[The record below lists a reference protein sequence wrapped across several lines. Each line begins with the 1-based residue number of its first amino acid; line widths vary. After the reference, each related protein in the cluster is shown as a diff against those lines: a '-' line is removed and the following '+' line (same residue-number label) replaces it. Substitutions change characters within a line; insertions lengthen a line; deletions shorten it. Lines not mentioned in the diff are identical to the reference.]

1 MILTVGSV
9 AFDTIKT
16 PFGSV
21 RDALG
26 GSGTYFSISASF
38 FTKVSLIAV
47 VGTDFS
53 KIYLNQLNSRN
64 IDLTG
69 LQFKKGRTFR
79 WSGEY
84 SFNLNNPRTLST
96 ELNVFFSFK
105 PDIPQNLRDY
115 PYLFLGNIDPILQL
129 NVLRQ
134 MNRPRLVV
142 CDTMRY
148 WIEKR
153 PRQLKKVVRKSDI
166 FFLNDSE
173 AREFSGESNLKKAAR
188 YILSLGPKRVVIK
201 KGEHGV
207 LLFSGN
213 SVFGV
218 PAFLLEN
225 IFDPTGA
232 GDSFA
237 GGFMGYLDK
246 QNSLSQNV
254 LKKAIIYGTI
264 MASYC
269 VEGLGVKALLNLKRE
284 DIIRRYNEF
293 KQFTKY

>member
-1 MILTVGSV
+1 MILAVGSV
-9 AFDTIKT
+9 ALDTIKT

-21 RDALG
+21 REALG
-26 GSGTYFSISASF
+26 GSATYFSISAGF

-47 VGTDFS
+47 VGIDFP
-53 KIYLNQLNSRN
+53 KIYLKQLNLKH

-69 LQFKKGRTFR
+69 LQFKEGRTFR

-84 SFNLNNPRTLST
+84 SFDLNNPQTLST
-96 ELNVFFSFK
+96 ELNVFSSFK
-105 PDIPQNLRDY
+105 PDIPRDFRDY
-115 PYLFLGNIDPILQL
+115 PYLFLGNIDPGLQL
-129 NVLRQ
+129 YVLKQ
-134 MNRPRLVV
+134 MNRPRLIA

-148 WIEKR
+148 WIEKK
-153 PRQLKKVVRKSDI
+153 PRQIREVAGKSDI
-166 FFLNDSE
+166 FFINDSE

-207 LLFSGN
+207 LLFSED
-213 SVFGV
+213 SIFSV
-218 PAFLLEN
+218 PAFPLEN

-237 GGFMGYLDK
+237 GGFMGYINK
-246 QNSLSQNV
+246 NNSISQNT

-264 MASYC
+264 MASFC
-269 VEGLGVKALLNLKRE
+269 VEGLGVKALLNLKPGN
-284 DIIRRYNEF
+284 IARRYNEF
-293 KQFTKY
+293 RDLTEY

>member
-1 MILTVGSV
+1 MILAVGSV
-9 AFDTIKT
+9 ALDTIKT

-21 RDALG
+21 REALG
-26 GSGTYFSISASF
+26 GSGTYFSISAGF
-38 FTKVSLIAV
+38 FTRVSLIAV
-47 VGTDFS
+47 VGTDFPRV
-53 KIYLNQLNSRN
+53 YLKQLNLRK

-69 LQFKKGRTFR
+69 LQFKEGRTFR

-84 SFNLNNPRTLST
+84 SFDLNNPRTLST
-96 ELNVFFSFK
+96 ELNVFSSFK
-105 PDIPQNLRDY
+105 PDIPRNLRDY
-115 PYLFLGNIDPILQL
+115 PYLFLGNIDPALQL

-134 MNRPRLVV
+134 MNRPRLIA

-148 WIEKR
+148 WIEKK
-153 PRQLKKVVRKSDI
+153 PRQLKELAGKLDI
-166 FFLNDSE
+166 FFINDSE

-188 YILSLGPKRVVIK
+188 YILSLGPKSVVIK

-207 LLFSGN
+207 LLFSKD
-213 SVFGV
+213 SVFSV

-237 GGFMGYLDK
+237 GGFMGYIDK
-246 QNSLSQNV
+246 QNSISENT
-254 LKKAIIYGTI
+254 LKRAIIYGTI

-269 VEGLGVKALLNLKRE
+269 VEGLGVKALLNLKPRN
-284 DIIRRYNEF
+284 IIRRYNEF

>member
-9 AFDTIKT
+9 ALDTIKT
-16 PFGSV
+16 PFGSI

-38 FTKVSLIAV
+38 FTRVSLIAV

-53 KIYLNQLNSRN
+53 KVYLKQLNSRN

-69 LQFKKGRTFR
+69 LQFKNGRTFR
-79 WSGEY
+79 WNGEY
-84 SFNLNNPRTLST
+84 SFDLNNPQTLST
-96 ELNVFFSFK
+96 ELNVFSSFK
-105 PDIPQNLRDY
+105 PDIPKKFRDY
-115 PYLFLGNIDPILQL
+115 PFLFLGNIDPVLQL

-134 MNRPRLVV
+134 MNRPRLIA

-153 PRQLKKVVRKSDI
+153 PRQLKEVVRKSNI
-166 FFLNDSE
+166 FFINDAE

-207 LLFSGN
+207 LLFSEN

-237 GGFMGYLDK
+237 GGFMGYIDK
-246 QNSLSQNV
+246 QNSISENT
-254 LKKAIIYGTI
+254 LKRAIIYGTI

-269 VEGLGVKALLNLKRE
+269 VEGLGIEALLNLKPKN
-284 DIIRRYNEF
+284 IIRRYNEF